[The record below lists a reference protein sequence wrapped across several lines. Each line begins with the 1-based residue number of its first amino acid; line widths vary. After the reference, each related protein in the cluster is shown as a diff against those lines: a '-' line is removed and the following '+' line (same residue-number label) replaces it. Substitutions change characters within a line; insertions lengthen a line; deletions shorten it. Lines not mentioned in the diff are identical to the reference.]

1 MIPPR
6 IFLSHQTASKYWLRR
21 DLNETKKTRAIP
33 APSDIQSAAA
43 LNDARRL
50 VLGLDENETLHAL
63 VANERNKHH
72 VENISFHHRD
82 LTYPKWSFRQINR
95 DTYVASPE
103 LCFLE
108 AATYLP
114 FEALVLICSS

>member
-6 IFLSHQTASKYWLRR
+6 IFLSHQTASKYWSRR
-21 DLNETKKTRAIP
+21 DLDETKKTRAIP
-33 APSDIQSAAA
+33 APSDTQSSIA
-43 LNDARRL
+43 LHDARRL

-63 VANERNKHH
+63 VANERNAH
-72 VENISFHHRD
+72 VVKNTTIHRRN
-82 LTYPKWSFRQINR
+82 TVYPKWSFRQINR
-95 DTYVASPE
+95 DAYVACPE

-108 AATYLP
+108 AATYLS